1 MPAGDQTDKPASA
14 KPGSADTHGAGTSA
28 VEGVSLARE
37 TYVRFLEVV
46 EHDGRYPLEAYR
58 FLQEGLEFAVARI
71 HGVTAT
77 EAPAEGTSRHV
88 DGIQLCLGLRDLAV
102 ERWGFLAKTVLNS
115 WGIHSS
121 RDFGQMV
128 FVLVENDFLHKTD
141 RDSLEHFEDVFSF
154 ADFEHLYEVPK
165 SPLHR
170 SEFEY
175 ADDTPAEQP

>member
-1 MPAGDQTDKPASA
+1 MPAGDQTPKPASA
-14 KPGSADTHGAGTSA
+14 KSSSAETKGTGASA

-58 FLQEGLEFAVARI
+58 FLQEGLEFTVARI
-71 HGVTAT
+71 HGA
-77 EAPAEGTSRHV
+77 ANDDSSGIASRHV
-88 DGIQLCLGLRDLAV
+88 DGIQLCLGLRDLAL
-102 ERWGFLAKTVLNS
+102 ERWGLLAKTVLNS
-115 WGIHSS
+115 WGINSS

-154 ADFEHLYEVPK
+154 ADFENLYEVPNI
-165 SPLHR
+165 PLHKT
-170 SEFEY
+170 EFEY
-175 ADDTPAEQP
+175 AEDSPAEQP